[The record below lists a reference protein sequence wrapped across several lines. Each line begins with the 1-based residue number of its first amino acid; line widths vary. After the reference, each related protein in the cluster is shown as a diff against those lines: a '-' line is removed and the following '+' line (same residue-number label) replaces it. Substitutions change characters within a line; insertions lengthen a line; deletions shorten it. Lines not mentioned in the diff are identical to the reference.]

1 VDGEEVVV
9 VGYSVVEKRK
19 VVVEDSL
26 GAKKPHLLKP
36 KPGPLPRFLHGAPM
50 LKPNQLLRKHKV
62 AEWVEA

>member
-9 VGYSVVEKRK
+9 VGYLVGKRK

-62 AEWVEA
+62 VEWVEA

>member
-1 VDGEEVVV
+1 
-9 VGYSVVEKRK
+9 
-19 VVVEDSL
+19 VVEDSL

-62 AEWVEA
+62 VEWVEA